1 MKGEKNLALALFL
14 GYFHPFRDKTGTLKI
29 MAAII
34 RRESGRW
41 QAKVRRH
48 GLPPISRT
56 FLTKAEAEAW
66 ARAQESEHDRGIW
79 RDRSTAEATT
89 LYSLLDQYAR
99 DVAPTKRGAEVE
111 QLRIKTLQR
120 DPISKHKL
128 AALTPGVLA
137 QWRDARL
144 AGGAQGSTVNRE
156 LNLLSAVINWAR
168 KDLMIAIE
176 NPVAGIRRPPNG
188 KARDRRLKDGEEQ
201 RLAEAL
207 TDAPRLVTGPKR
219 SGNYRTGARNE
230 WLLPLM
236 LFAAETGM
244 RRGELCLARWE
255 HVDLTFGTLLLPAEI
270 TKTNTARTVPLSP
283 AAQDVLR
290 TLPRPNSD
298 DPRIFP
304 ISPSAV
310 TQAWRRARERAGLED
325 LRLHDLRH
333 EAASRLFELGL
344 GIMEVA
350 AITGHQDLRS
360 LKRYTHIDPAHLAR
374 KIADLK
380 SQQQQPGRT
389 RLGEDK
395 KKKPG

>member
-1 MKGEKNLALALFL
+1 
-14 GYFHPFRDKTGTLKI
+14 
-29 MAAII
+29 MAAIV

-41 QAKVRRH
+41 QAKVRRQ

-56 FLTKAEAEAW
+56 FSTKAEAEAW
-66 ARAQESEHDRGIW
+66 AREQESEHDRGVW

-89 LYSLLDQYAR
+89 LYALLDRYAR

-111 QLRIKTLQR
+111 KLRIRTLQR
-120 DPISKHKL
+120 DLISKHKL
-128 AALTPGVLA
+128 AALTPSVLA

-144 AGGAQGSTVNRE
+144 AGGAQGSTINRE

-176 NPVAGIRRPPNG
+176 NPVAGIRRPPAG
-188 KARDRRLKDGEEQ
+188 KARDRRLKDGEE
-201 RLAEAL
+201 RRMAEAL
-207 TDAPRLVTGPKR
+207 TDAPRLVTGPVR

-255 HVDLTFGTLLLPAEI
+255 HVDLAVGTLLLPAEI
-270 TKTNTARTVPLSP
+270 TKTNTSRTVPLSP

-298 DPRIFP
+298 DDTRIFP
-304 ISPSAV
+304 VSPSAV
-310 TQAWRRARERAGLED
+310 TQAWRRARKRASLED

-344 GIMEVA
+344 NVMEVA
-350 AITGHQDLRS
+350 AVTGHKDLRS

-380 SQQQQPGRT
+380 SQQQQPAPAAPRRGR
-389 RLGEDK
+389 K
-395 KKKPG
+395 KNAS